1 MKRTYTAILLL
12 FSLIAPIGGSFL
24 LLHFQKQ
31 QLRKEIGKK
40 MNQDVEEGEFV
51 VMEFTMEQIKT
62 ELRWEHAME
71 FEYKGQM
78 YDIIEKE
85 NKGTSVVFKCWW
97 DKAETAL
104 NKEMDE
110 LLAKALGAD
119 PLREDKHTRLHDFFK
134 KLFYQRHASYRQQQE
149 IHHKVLCAQLKE
161 CFDGIFFTPPSP
173 PPRIC

>member
-1 MKRTYTAILLL
+1 M
-12 FSLIAPIGGSFL
+12 
-24 LLHFQKQ
+24 LHFQKQ

-110 LLAKALGAD
+110 LLAMALAI
-119 PLREDKHTRLHDFFK
+119 LRR
-134 KLFYQRHASYRQQQE
+134 AYRQ
-149 IHHKVLCAQLKE
+149 
-161 CFDGIFFTPPSP
+161 
-173 PPRIC
+173 